1 MKSFYG
7 MRGTIRDYAWGH
19 SRWIPEF
26 MNIQRPSDRPAAELW
41 MGAHPSAP
49 SRIAVGDD
57 EWENLDS
64 WIRSRPNAALGEG
77 TFREFGGL
85 PFLFKLLAAKKP
97 LSIQAHPGKS
107 LAVEGFARENAA
119 GIPRDAAHRN
129 YKDDNHKPEIIMALS
144 PFTAMIGFRPPRE
157 IHRALTLSLSSS
169 ASASASSPPGILES
183 IFSPQVIS
191 ALKHSDNRAL
201 ESFLSRLTALRG
213 DLLESLLDTVKLRLK
228 RGGEGLEPLQRE
240 WTGRLLQQF
249 PGDAGA
255 LAPLFLNILRIEPG
269 EALYQPAGVLHAYL
283 EGFGVELMAN
293 SDNVLR
299 GGLTSKNIDVDELL
313 NILEFRPFTPSVLRL
328 DPPGPSRPGD
338 PPRPPAFFQTPA
350 REFALGITHGP
361 ALLSRGRGPF
371 IVLTIEGDTELS
383 DGTRTLALPRGSS
396 AFVPFEA
403 PDVHI
408 RGRGRAA
415 AAALGTSLR

>member
-26 MNIQRPSDRPAAELW
+26 MNKRPSDRPAAELW

-64 WIRSRPNAALGEG
+64 WIESRPNAALGER

-85 PFLFKLLAAKKP
+85 PFLFKLLAAKKA

-169 ASASASSPPGILES
+169 ASASASSPPRILES

-201 ESFLSRLTALRG
+201 EGFLSRLTALRG
-213 DLLESLLDTVKLRLK
+213 DPLESLLDTVKLRLK
-228 RGGEGLEPLQRE
+228 RGGEGLDPLQRE

-283 EGFGVELMAN
+283 EGFGLELMAN

-313 NILEFRPFTPSVLRL
+313 KILEFRPFTPSVLRL
-328 DPPGPSRPGD
+328 DPPGPSPPAPPG
-338 PPRPPAFFQTPA
+338 PPRFFQTPA

-383 DGTRTLALPRGSS
+383 DGTRTLSLPRGSS

-408 RGRGRAA
+408 LGRGRAA

>member
-1 MKSFYG
+1 MKSFYR
-7 MRGTIRDYAWGH
+7 MRGTIQDYAWGH
-19 SRWIPEF
+19 PRWIPEF
-26 MNIQRPSDRPAAELW
+26 MNIQRSPDHPAAELW
-41 MGAHPSAP
+41 LGAHPSAP
-49 SRIAVGDD
+49 SRIALGDG

-64 WIRSRPNAALGEG
+64 WIASRPNAAVGER
-77 TFREFGGL
+77 TFREFGTL
-85 PFLFKLLAAKKP
+85 PFLFKLLAAKKA
-97 LSIQAHPGKS
+97 LSIQAHPSKS
-107 LAVEGFARENAA
+107 RALEGFARENAA

-129 YKDDNHKPEIIMALS
+129 YRDDNHKPEIIMALS
-144 PFTAMIGFRPPRE
+144 EFTAMIGFRPPLE
-157 IHRALTLSLSSS
+157 IHRAFTLLVSSS
-169 ASASASSPPGILES
+169 VSTPSASSPSGILES
-183 IFSPQVIS
+183 IFSPRVIS
-191 ALKHSDNRAL
+191 ALKHSDNHAL
-201 ESFLSRLTALRG
+201 ESFLSRLLFLRG
-213 DLLESLLDTVKLRLK
+213 DPLESLLDALGGYLE
-228 RGGEGLEPLQRE
+228 RGGEGLDPLQRE

-299 GGLTSKNIDVDELL
+299 GGLTPKNIDVDELL
-313 NILEFRPFTPSVLRL
+313 KVLEFRPFTPSVLRL
-328 DPPGPSRPGD
+328 DPPRPSRPG
-338 PPRPPAFFQTPA
+338 PPAFFPTPA

-383 DGTRTLALPRGSS
+383 DGTRTLALPRGAA
-396 AFVPFEA
+396 AFIPFEA

-408 RGRGRAA
+408 RGPGRTA